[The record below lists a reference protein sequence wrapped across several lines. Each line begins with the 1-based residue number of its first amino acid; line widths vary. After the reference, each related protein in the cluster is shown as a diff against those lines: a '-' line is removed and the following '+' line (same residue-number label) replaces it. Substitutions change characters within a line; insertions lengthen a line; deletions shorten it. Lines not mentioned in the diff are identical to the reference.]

1 MQERPTL
8 PINGS
13 LVAAVTQSKINCA
26 RRPAASAAQPQ
37 AGPRLQPQRLVR
49 PQLALDQPKFPAAT
63 SAAPQTPTRVNS
75 QPSAHGRR

>member
-1 MQERPTL
+1 MQETANPAISR
-8 PINGS
+8 S

-49 PQLALDQPKFPAAT
+49 PQLPRSAEVSSCHVRRSSISNARKFAAER
-63 SAAPQTPTRVNS
+63 A
-75 QPSAHGRR
+75 RRR